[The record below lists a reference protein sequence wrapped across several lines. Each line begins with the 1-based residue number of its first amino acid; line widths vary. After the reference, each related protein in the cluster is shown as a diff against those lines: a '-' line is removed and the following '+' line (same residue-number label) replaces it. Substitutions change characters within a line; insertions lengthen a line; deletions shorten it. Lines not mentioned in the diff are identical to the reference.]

1 MMIEMNDTWK
11 VMNDLE
17 DAFSNITTFNFMLEQ
32 LQEAV
37 DNGMMDEIVDLTHAL
52 NAFMPVYTNNWD
64 RKFKVAWEHVV
75 KISGYTEARHEASDE
90 LSITIGD

>member
-1 MMIEMNDTWK
+1 MTVTWN

-17 DAFSNITTFNFMLEQ
+17 DAFSNIATFNFMLEE

-37 DNGMMDEIVDLTHAL
+37 DNGRTDEIVDITHAL
-52 NAFMPVYTNNWD
+52 NAFMPVYTDNWD

-75 KISGYTEARHEASDE
+75 K
-90 LSITIGD
+90 

>member
-1 MMIEMNDTWK
+1 MTEMNETWK

-17 DAFSNITTFNFMLEQ
+17 DAFSNIATFNFMLEE

-37 DNGMMDEIVDLTHAL
+37 DNGRTDEIVDITHAL
-52 NAFMPVYTNNWD
+52 NAFVPVYTDNWD

-75 KISGYTEARHEASDE
+75 K
-90 LSITIGD
+90 

>member
-1 MMIEMNDTWK
+1 MTEMNDTWK

-37 DNGMMDEIVDLTHAL
+37 DNSRTNEIVDLTLAL
-52 NAFMPVYTNNWD
+52 NAFMPVYTDNWD
-64 RKFKVAWEHVV
+64 RKYKVAWDHVV
-75 KISGYTEARHEASDE
+75 K
-90 LSITIGD
+90 

>member
-1 MMIEMNDTWK
+1 MTEMNETWK

-17 DAFSNITTFNFMLEQ
+17 DAFSNIATFNFMLEE

-37 DNGMMDEIVDLTHAL
+37 DNGRTDEIVDITHAL
-52 NAFMPVYTNNWD
+52 NAFMPVYTDNWD

-75 KISGYTEARHEASDE
+75 K
-90 LSITIGD
+90 